1 MIGQQKRSLE
11 HSVSPQPTKYQKQF
25 DDNFCET
32 STRIASS
39 AGEQFDFHELFSGV
53 HSHHASPSPSAT
65 RSDSTRSGDKASA
78 LDPSDQHREPIVH
91 SEVDQGPQCS
101 ACHELPYPSPGYE
114 GCESA
119 EALCTQTCCEEKV
132 DIHKECASF
141 PSDLGNHAQ
150 GTIGSVDI
158 FSADNSGP
166 ARLHA
171 AEDLSSLHGKSSQKE
186 ELLKNAFKS
195 TSLQLGGI
203 ECGSSCQEDEGPS
216 TTDAYEMGIEG
227 DRAFVE
233 CVRKSMESRR
243 LNGFRPL
250 LVYPSARAR
259 IEDFANEGGLDDE
272 KGGKFSLFV
281 GEQFAESD
289 PYQEKVERTMVNDGD
304 LQKRGVCRQI
314 SDRFEDQFDKQI
326 SRKEKDAGRQHSFYR
341 GGGGQAGQRIQCAST
356 RPGIPNSIQG
366 WEDTQA
372 AQSSDSQLPKNHEG
386 LSSPPRQETTKEV
399 GRNSEELGRASNSA
413 LEGNDRSLSSTLI
426 WIKRMALDPGNP
438 HMGEGVEGSGQN
450 AEWVKD
456 CASQA
461 ERIRGL
467 FCKRK
472 EEIRLGGA
480 EPHLHQAKQNSTSY
494 YYEELPRSDHPSV
507 ERFRAS
513 RERVA
518 QYGYPGSPGSHRSF
532 HESSHYLQ
540 RGSSPQ
546 SQHHWS
552 SQTSQRLPRQSNFHS
567 SYIETAYSD
576 YNNLI
581 ERPRKRI
588 PIGSDFQAHVPPEKS
603 VETKSSCQREG
614 PLGDETQS
622 SDEDDEESERWFG
635 KQVWPPPGFNSSSY
649 PDMQVGVGRAISCT
663 CLDPESIDCV
673 RTHVRQEKLRL
684 EREVGQAFYTW
695 KFDEMG
701 ECVSD
706 RWTKEEERTFKAL
719 VKMNPPS
726 LDKNFWEHLPE
737 AFPGKKMKELVSYY
751 FNVFML
757 KRRAVQNRLEGR
769 QIDSDDDETELPEGD
784 SEDSEDYDSG
794 EEPDEEADEE
804 VSEAEDDTDQL
815 NESYGG
821 GERSGKLLE
830 HTGFCDLRGVNL
842 VYCSTNMDS
851 LGEGPDS
858 VHTNLCPSSD
868 LNLENEEQDY
878 RSSRREERD
887 VRLHSVQLTTKW
899 TLEQHDEEKHVE
911 LPVTVLGEEELQEVK
926 TWEDPHWDE
935 ADNDRD
941 VVKQDGDLDATFSGK
956 DDQGALSPIRN
967 NSVQKV
973 IGFDD
978 DQQNSLSSC
987 ESEVWV
993 GTMDTAP
1000 RKADDKLLS
1009 TNGMIQE
1016 LFGDDSP
1023 EAHSPS

>member
-250 LVYPSARAR
+250 LVYPSGKVMNLYFMNEQVKAHGGYQSVTSEGLWGKISKTLGFVPECGPAVKLIYFKYLKGLERETSQILEAQPDATSLDVARAR

-480 EPHLHQAKQNSTSY
+480 EPHLHQPY
-494 YYEELPRSDHPSV
+494 GHCLYGLHPL
-507 ERFRAS
+507 
-513 RERVA
+513 RE
-518 QYGYPGSPGSHRSF
+518 
-532 HESSHYLQ
+532 
-540 RGSSPQ
+540 
-546 SQHHWS
+546 
-552 SQTSQRLPRQSNFHS
+552 
-567 SYIETAYSD
+567 
-576 YNNLI
+576 
-581 ERPRKRI
+581 
-588 PIGSDFQAHVPPEKS
+588 AH
-603 VETKSSCQREG
+603 T
-614 PLGDETQS
+614 DE
-622 SDEDDEESERWFG
+622 
-635 KQVWPPPGFNSSSY
+635 
-649 PDMQVGVGRAISCT
+649 
-663 CLDPESIDCV
+663 
-673 RTHVRQEKLRL
+673 
-684 EREVGQAFYTW
+684 
-695 KFDEMG
+695 
-701 ECVSD
+701 
-706 RWTKEEERTFKAL
+706 
-719 VKMNPPS
+719 
-726 LDKNFWEHLPE
+726 
-737 AFPGKKMKELVSYY
+737 
-751 FNVFML
+751 
-757 KRRAVQNRLEGR
+757 
-769 QIDSDDDETELPEGD
+769 
-784 SEDSEDYDSG
+784 
-794 EEPDEEADEE
+794 
-804 VSEAEDDTDQL
+804 
-815 NESYGG
+815 
-821 GERSGKLLE
+821 
-830 HTGFCDLRGVNL
+830 
-842 VYCSTNMDS
+842 
-851 LGEGPDS
+851 
-858 VHTNLCPSSD
+858 
-868 LNLENEEQDY
+868 
-878 RSSRREERD
+878 
-887 VRLHSVQLTTKW
+887 VQL
-899 TLEQHDEEKHVE
+899 
-911 LPVTVLGEEELQEVK
+911 
-926 TWEDPHWDE
+926 
-935 ADNDRD
+935 
-941 VVKQDGDLDATFSGK
+941 
-956 DDQGALSPIRN
+956 
-967 NSVQKV
+967 
-973 IGFDD
+973 
-978 DQQNSLSSC
+978 
-987 ESEVWV
+987 
-993 GTMDTAP
+993 
-1000 RKADDKLLS
+1000 
-1009 TNGMIQE
+1009 
-1016 LFGDDSP
+1016 
-1023 EAHSPS
+1023 